1 MDRQAARDSGTAR
14 QAHNGCRDNEF
25 PSERWFYCNGHWWLN
40 REPSS
45 AQASDFRH
53 PSHPRWP
60 ACQPSKRQ
68 SGAAWSAKT
77 WSLRASCSTPRQP
90 STAWSAIEVICHED
104 LDTLAAPWIVP
115 FVSTA
120 LAQSRD
126 CYRKSIC
133 EARLMV
139 GNAIRMIYRSPKSRA
154 GCHFAAAIGCGRPAW
169 RTAQNCGKSGPA
181 CPARGQDDGW
191 KGARSGDLR
200 FCCDL
205 VHDHIQFGYEHDHA
219 IMTSLE
225 VFNESKGVCRD
236 YAHLAITFCRCMN
249 IPAGIFTMA
258 TGPGVAGP
266 KRT

>member
-1 MDRQAARDSGTAR
+1 MEFACELLHTSPAFHSMVCNRGDLPRGPRHTGSAMDRAVRLNGTRTIEGPLPQEHLRSPADGWQCDPHYLPVAEVPAQAAT
-14 QAHNGCRDNEF
+14 
-25 PSERWFYCNGHWWLN
+25 
-40 REPSS
+40 
-45 AQASDFRH
+45 
-53 PSHPRWP
+53 
-60 ACQPSKRQ
+60 
-68 SGAAWSAKT
+68 
-77 WSLRASCSTPRQP
+77 SLRPSVAVDQP
-90 STAWSAIEVICHED
+90 
-104 LDTLAAPWIVP
+104 
-115 FVSTA
+115 
-120 LAQSRD
+120 
-126 CYRKSIC
+126 
-133 EARLMV
+133 
-139 GNAIRMIYRSPKSRA
+139 G
-154 GCHFAAAIGCGRPAW
+154 GRPRIA
-169 RTAQNCGKSGPA
+169 NSGSA
-181 CPARGQDDGW
+181 CPASGQDDGW